1 MRIYRSQRSGV
12 QTLLGEC
19 EFNIIKL
26 RDYKK
31 PFQVMRRLNH
41 VGNVE
46 VLKFLEYNKYTFL
59 DYIYG
64 GMNMQLYL
72 AIDMTKG
79 NGELHHYNPDHVLEE
94 SESGDED

>member
-1 MRIYRSQRSGV
+1 
-12 QTLLGEC
+12 
-19 EFNIIKL
+19 
-26 RDYKK
+26 
-31 PFQVMRRLNH
+31 MRRLNH

-46 VLKFLEYNKYTFL
+46 VLKFQEWNKYTFL

-94 SESGDED
+94 SESEDEDKPEAADKRGNIFGENMAS